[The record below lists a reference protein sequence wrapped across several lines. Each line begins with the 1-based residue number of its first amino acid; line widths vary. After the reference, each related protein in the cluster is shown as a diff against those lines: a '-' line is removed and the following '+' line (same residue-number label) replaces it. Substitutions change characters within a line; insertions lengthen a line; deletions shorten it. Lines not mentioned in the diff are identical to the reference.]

1 MNQQKFAGWL
11 LLPLIVLLVILLV
24 SCSSALPFSSVAF
37 TKGIFLN
44 THWRTPEQP
53 AQTSLPTTAHL
64 STIATLHAGQAAHA
78 DQREL
83 LALVN
88 QGQLDLA
95 FDEAFHHG
103 DELFETQFNALDGV
117 GATVG
122 QGLRFTQVPRADLTG
137 AGEWANHFPKRITG
151 PNAEACN
158 QCHGTPVDDGAGRA
172 INNNVRDPGHTG
184 QADHFIVRNTPHTFA
199 AGAVQVLAEEMTEE
213 LQARQQAATQQA
225 CTSGAP
231 VTVELS
237 AKGIAFGHLLITP
250 QSSASCTVIVDT
262 TGVVGV
268 NPDLVVRPFQWKGVV
283 ATIRAFNRDAA
294 HQELGMQA
302 VEIVGEGVDGDG
314 DGVVNELT
322 VGDQTALALYIAAQP
337 RPTTRLEL
345 ANLGLIEPLTE
356 AERTAILQGGR
367 RFHSIGC
374 TACHQPQLSITDP
387 IFYEPS
393 QNPAYRDAT
402 FPAGQDPIALGVDPT
417 QPLAFD
423 LTQDQPDNQL
433 DLNGQRYRFGAF
445 PRAADG
451 SAMVTLYGDLKRHD
465 MGAELAETID
475 DEGIPAAVFLTEN
488 LWGVGSTAPYLH
500 DGRATTLTEAI
511 LAHGGEGAASRAA
524 FSQLPTAEQADLI
537 TFLNNL
543 VLFKTP
549 PPAQ

>member
-1 MNQQKFAGWL
+1 MNRPRPYGWL
-11 LLPLIVLLVILLV
+11 LVPLILVIA
-24 SCSSALPFSSVAF
+24 SCTTVLPPVLQQSNVAF
-37 TKGIFLN
+37 TAGAIFNQPLQ
-44 THWRTPEQP
+44 TDHQAVGTPSTAPSPLLAALHDEQ
-53 AQTSLPTTAHL
+53 AE
-64 STIATLHAGQAAHA
+64 HA
-78 DQREL
+78 DQGEW
-83 LALVN
+83 LALV
-88 QGQLDLA
+88 QAGDPHAA
-95 FDEAFHHG
+95 FAAAFHHG
-103 DELFETQFNALDGV
+103 DELFETKFNALDGV
-117 GATVG
+117 GANVG
-122 QGLRFTQVPRADLTG
+122 QGLRFTQVPRADLD
-137 AGEWANHFPKRITG
+137 APGEWATHFPKRITG

-213 LQARQQAATQQA
+213 LQAQQQAATQQA
-225 CTSGAP
+225 CATGAP
-231 VTVELS
+231 VMVELS

-250 QSSASCTVIVDT
+250 QIGTSCTVTVDT

-302 VEIVGEGVDGDG
+302 VEIVGERVDGDD

-322 VGDQTALALYIAAQP
+322 VGDQTALAVYIAAQP

-345 ANLGLIEPLTE
+345 ANLGLIEPLTD
-356 AERTAILQGGR
+356 AERTAIVQGGH
-367 RFHSIGC
+367 RFHTIGC
-374 TACHQPQLSITDP
+374 TTCHQPQLTIADP

-393 QNPAYRDAT
+393 QNPAYRDET

-417 QPLAFD
+417 QPLSFD

-433 DLNGQRYRFGAF
+433 DLGGRTYHLGAF

-451 SAMVTLYGDLKRHD
+451 SALVALYGDLKRHD
-465 MGAELAETID
+465 MGPELAETID
-475 DEGIPAAVFLTEN
+475 DEGIPASVFLTEN

-524 FSQLPTAEQADLI
+524 FSQLSTAEQADI
-537 TFLNNL
+537 IAFLNNL

-549 PPAQ
+549 LPAQ